1 MNIQKAA
8 LILVFLALAFK
19 SNGQNV
25 NLKDSSVQANL
36 IIVEGMVGVP
46 AADFSE
52 RFGLH
57 GLAGLGWQYKAKNN
71 LVFGVTGH
79 YLFGNT
85 VKDENLVQNI
95 KTETGY
101 IIGTDGQLYNPVFF
115 EQGFDI
121 MAEVGGITSLFSVNP
136 NSGLAFNFGI
146 GYLQH
151 NIEIFLDETI
161 APQLSGD
168 YKKGYD
174 KLTGGIQFSQFV
186 GYYLFSNKAFVNFR
200 AGFEF
205 RQAITQDIRGFSF
218 DGTPVEEGN
227 RLDMM
232 INFKASWIL
241 PIYKKTGRRYYSF

>member
-1 MNIQKAA
+1 MNKITIT
-8 LILVFLALAFK
+8 LIACILSLPIL
-19 SNGQNV
+19 GQNV
-25 NLKDSSVQANL
+25 NLKDSTVRANL

-46 AADFSE
+46 AGDLSD

-57 GLAGLGWQYKAKNN
+57 GIVGLGWQYKAKNN
-71 LVFGVTGH
+71 LLFGVSGH
-79 YLFGNT
+79 YLFGND
-85 VKDENLVQNI
+85 VKDENLLSNI
-95 KTETGY
+95 KNEDDY
-101 IIGTDGQLYNPVFF
+101 IIGTDGQLYSPVFF
-115 EQGFDI
+115 QQGFDI
-121 MAEVGGITSLFSVNP
+121 IFDVGAITPLLGVNP
-136 NSGLAFNFGI
+136 NSGLAFNVGV

-151 NIEIFLDETI
+151 NIEIFLDEAI

-174 KLTGGIQFSQFV
+174 KLTGGIQFSQFI
-186 GYYLFSNKAFVNFR
+186 GYYMFSNKAFVNFR

-218 DGTPVEEGN
+218 DGTTNEDGN

-241 PIYKKTGRRYYSF
+241 PVYQKPSRRFYSF